1 MLERYRLDIMEVQIM
16 VRFNLILGNVENL
29 CEQDSYLED
38 LSIHMLL
45 TYAEKNGILDKENW
59 MRRGKYIKNYGTYL
73 AGSM

>member
-1 MLERYRLDIMEVQIM
+1 MDRYRIIYMLERYRLDIMEVQIM

-45 TYAEKNGILDKENW
+45 TYAEKNGILDKEN
-59 MRRGKYIKNYGTYL
+59 
-73 AGSM
+73 